1 MKVELIDYQGTDLTI
16 VNAARVS
23 MDKQSDW
30 LYPHQYMMAPYLSD
44 ADTKLIT
51 YLAKHKH
58 MSPFG
63 HCFATFRVEA
73 PIFVIRQL
81 VKHEYL
87 RINEVSRR
95 YVDAEPTFHM
105 PSGWRKRAP
114 SVKQGSLE
122 DDFVTMIPDP
132 VDTKNGDTENDLD
145 IHQAY
150 NELLEDAKVLYS
162 NMLKAGVAPEMARMV
177 LPQSMMTMW
186 WWSGSMDAFA
196 RMVKL
201 RLDPHAQVES
211 RWVAQEID
219 LEMRKLYPIGW
230 DAMMKYMEV

>member
-1 MKVELIDYQGTDLTI
+1 MKVTLVDHMGTDLSI

-23 MDKQSDW
+23 FAKSSSYEPDGS
-30 LYPHQYMMAPYLSD
+30 LSD
-44 ADTKLIT
+44 KDAKLIT

-58 MSPFG
+58 LSPFG
-63 HCFATFRVEA
+63 HCFATFAIEA

-81 VKHEYL
+81 IKHEYL
-87 RINEVSRR
+87 RTSEVSRR
-95 YVDAEPTFHM
+95 YVDAEPTFHI
-105 PSGWRKRAP
+105 PEGWRKRAP

-122 DDFVTMIPDP
+122 DDYVIAIPDP
-132 VDTKNGDTENDLD
+132 VDTKNGDEETVLS

-150 NELLEDAKVLYS
+150 GELLDDAKVLYN
-162 NMLKAGVAPEMARMV
+162 NMLRGGVAPEMARMV

-211 RWVAQEID
+211 RWVAQKVDE
-219 LEMRKLYPIGW
+219 EMRKLYPVGW
-230 DAMMKYMEV
+230 DAMMQYMEV

>member
-1 MKVELIDYQGTDLTI
+1 MKVELIDHMGTDLSI

-23 MDKQSDW
+23 LNKKSEFLPDGT
-30 LYPHQYMMAPYLSD
+30 LSE

-87 RINEVSRR
+87 RVNEVSRR
-95 YVDAEPTFHM
+95 YHDGEPEFHN
-105 PSGWRKRAP
+105 PENWRSRAP
-114 SVKQGSLE
+114 SVKQGSL
-122 DDFVTMIPDP
+122 DDEFVTEIPDP
-132 VDTKNGDTENDLD
+132 IDTANGDVECFIPISQGYDELVKAAKIT
-145 IHQAY
+145 Y
-150 NELLEDAKVLYS
+150 N

-211 RWVAQEID
+211 RVVAQMVD
-219 LEMRKLYPIGW
+219 AEMRKLYPVGW

>member
-1 MKVELIDYQGTDLTI
+1 MKVELIESMGSDLTI
-16 VNAARVS
+16 CRAARVS
-23 MDKQSDW
+23 MDKDTNWEPDGS
-30 LYPHQYMMAPYLSD
+30 LSD
-44 ADTKLIT
+44 KDAKLIT

-73 PIFVIRQL
+73 PVFVARQL

-87 RINEVSRR
+87 RWNEISKR
-95 YVDAEPTFHM
+95 YVDTDPEFHI
-105 PSGWRKRAP
+105 SENWRARAP
-114 SVKQGSLE
+114 SVKQGSL
-122 DDFVTMIPDP
+122 DDEFVVAIPDP
-132 VDTKNGDTENDLD
+132 VDTKNGDEENAVS
-145 IHQAY
+145 IKQAY
-150 NELLEDAKVLYS
+150 GEFLVDAKVLYN
-162 NMLKAGVAPEMARMV
+162 NMLRAGVAPEMARMV

-211 RWVAQEID
+211 RQIAQRVDE
-219 LEMRKLYPIGW
+219 EMRKLYPVGW
-230 DAMMKYMEV
+230 DAMMRYMEV

>member
-1 MKVELIDYQGTDLTI
+1 MKVELIESMGSDLTI
-16 VNAARVS
+16 CRAARVS
-23 MDKQSDW
+23 MDKDTNWEPDGS
-30 LYPHQYMMAPYLSD
+30 LSD
-44 ADTKLIT
+44 KDAKLIT

-87 RINEVSRR
+87 RTNEISRR
-95 YVDAEPTFHM
+95 YVDTDPEFHI
-105 PSGWRKRAP
+105 SENWRARAP
-114 SVKQGSLE
+114 SVKQGSL
-122 DDFVTMIPDP
+122 DDEFVIAIPDP
-132 VDTKNGDTENDLD
+132 VDTKNGDEENAVS
-145 IHQAY
+145 IKQAY
-150 NELLEDAKVLYS
+150 GEFLVDAKVLYN
-162 NMLKAGVAPEMARMV
+162 NMLRAGVAPEMARMV

-211 RWVAQEID
+211 RQIAQRVDE
-219 LEMRKLYPIGW
+219 EMRKIYPVGW
-230 DAMMKYMEV
+230 DAMMRYMEV